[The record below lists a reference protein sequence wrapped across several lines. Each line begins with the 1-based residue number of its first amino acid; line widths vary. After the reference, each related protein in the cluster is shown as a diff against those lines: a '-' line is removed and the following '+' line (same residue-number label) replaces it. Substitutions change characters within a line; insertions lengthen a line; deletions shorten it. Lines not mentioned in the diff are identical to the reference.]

1 VNYLFNS
8 DLPPGSLI
16 YNFRAFGTL
25 FLLILTAMAVHASP
39 EISTSDDDKTVIV
52 NDAPEQQIYVF
63 GKSVEVRGSAKGVL
77 AVGGD
82 VTIHGNVD
90 GDVGT
95 IGGNVIQYSGGRV
108 GGDVMVIGGTYR
120 PETDTPIREPG
131 AQTLVVGVFEDQ
143 IRDLAQR
150 PSQLLV
156 PSLTWSFLA
165 QRVLLSLFWF
175 VISLVFTTV
184 APGAVGRAV
193 ARVSL
198 TALKVTAL
206 GSVAFVLTMITIVGS
221 VSVLPDYLSVTFWL
235 MGIVLLLFGYVFGRV
250 TLQVSL
256 GKLVQRKLFSEVN
269 RSETIATLIGVLFWT
284 TLLSLP
290 YVWVIA
296 LFTVFAIGIGLILTA
311 RAPAAWQKA

>member
-1 VNYLFNS
+1 MSYLFAS
-8 DLPPGSLI
+8 DLSPGSVKF
-16 YNFRAFGTL
+16 NFRAIGL
-25 FLLILTAMAVHASP
+25 LLLLIAAAPAAYASP

-52 NDAPEQQIYVF
+52 HDAPEQEIYVF
-63 GKSVEVRGSAKGVL
+63 GRSVEIKKKAKGVL

-82 VTIHGNVD
+82 VTVE
-90 GDVGT
+90 GDVEGDVAA
-95 IGGNVIQYSGGRV
+95 IGGNIYLKEGGRI
-108 GGDVMVIGGTYR
+108 GGDVMVFGGEYR
-120 PETDTPIREPG
+120 PSGPTALREPG
-131 AQTLVVGVFEDQ
+131 KQTLVVGVFEDQ
-143 IRDLAQR
+143 IRDLVQH

-156 PSLTWSFLA
+156 PSLTWSFFA

-175 VISLVFTTV
+175 VISLIFTTV

-221 VSVLPDYLSVTFWL
+221 VSVLPDYLSVTFGL
-235 MGIVLLLFGYVFGRV
+235 MGMALLLFGYVFGRV
-250 TLQVSL
+250 TLQLSF
-256 GKLVQRKLFSEVN
+256 GKLLQRKLFSELN
-269 RSETIATLIGVLFWT
+269 RSETIATLIGVLVWT

-296 LFTVFAIGIGLILTA
+296 LFAVFAVGIGLILTA
-311 RAPAAWQKA
+311 RPPAAWQKA